1 MTEKIEWEGETI
13 VTPRPLSLQELCT
26 GYGLAQPEALPGE
39 LLVFLNANALAGLQD
54 FLNEDTG
61 REHGG
66 VLLGLPYIDPVSG
79 VPYVDVQA
87 AIPALDTE
95 GTPVHLQFTAAAW
108 EYISGL
114 MAEEHPDR
122 VIVGWF
128 HSHPGLGVFMSTTDA
143 AAQRAFY
150 NQPWHLALVVDPLLH
165 ASAWFYGPECTRLRR
180 SQVNVYSAQPPV
192 ETQLPERR
200 AAGEWE
206 RTYRRSQD
214 WFKTVR
220 WLLPIFLL
228 LGAAILLGWLL
239 PGLRNQG

>member
-1 MTEKIEWEGETI
+1 MDEIEWEDETI
-13 VTPRPLSLQELCT
+13 VAPRPSPLQEFCA
-26 GYGLAQPEALPGE
+26 GRGLAQPEALPGA

-54 FLNEDTG
+54 FLNEDTA

-66 VLLGLPYIDPVSG
+66 VLLGLPFIDPASG
-79 VPYVDVQA
+79 VTYVDVQA

-95 GTPVHLQFTAAAW
+95 GSPVYLQFTAAAW

-128 HSHPGLGVFMSTTDA
+128 HSHPGLGVFMSATDA
-143 AAQRAFY
+143 ATQRAFY

-165 ASAWFYGPECTRLRR
+165 ASAWFYGPACTRLRR
-180 SQVNVYSAQPPV
+180 SQVSVYSAQPQM
-192 ETQLPERR
+192 ETQLPDEG
-200 AAGEWE
+200 AAGAWE
-206 RTYRRSQD
+206 KTYRRGQS
-214 WFKTVR
+214 WFENMN

-228 LGAAILLGWLL
+228 LGAAVLLGWLL
-239 PGLRNQG
+239 VGLRNQS